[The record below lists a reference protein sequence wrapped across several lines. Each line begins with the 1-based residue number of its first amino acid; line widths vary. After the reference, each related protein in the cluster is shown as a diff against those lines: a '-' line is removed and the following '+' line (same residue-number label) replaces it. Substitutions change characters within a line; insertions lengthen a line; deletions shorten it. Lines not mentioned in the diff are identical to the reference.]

1 MTSIDNSISDEGK
14 AHMYS
19 LFALKDD
26 FSNGK
31 DIKQIMNKVMYTF
44 GVYMPKDG
52 GKW

>member
-14 AHMYS
+14 AHTYS

-31 DIKQIMNKVMYTF
+31 RYQANNEQGHIYIF
-44 GVYMPKDG
+44 EVYIPKDG
-52 GKW
+52 GK